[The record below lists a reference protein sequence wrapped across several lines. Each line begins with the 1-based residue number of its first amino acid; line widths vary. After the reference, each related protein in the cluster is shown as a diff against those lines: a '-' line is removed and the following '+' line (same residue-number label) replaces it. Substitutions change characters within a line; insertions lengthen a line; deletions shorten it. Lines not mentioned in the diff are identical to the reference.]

1 MSSTFPEETNI
12 GVVIVTHANYGA
24 ALLSAAEVILGKQD
38 SCATVSV
45 DSEKDV
51 SETVAAIKEEVGNV
65 DNGRGVLILTDMFGG
80 TPTNLS
86 LSLLGTRHLEV
97 LTGVN
102 LPMLLKVFGSRTMTL
117 DRLAIEAKDAG
128 GKGIVMAGEILRSKV
143 NG

>member
-1 MSSTFPEETNI
+1 MSTSFPEEKNI
-12 GVVIVTHANYGA
+12 GVVIVTHSDYGA
-24 ALLSAAEVILGKQD
+24 ALLDAAEVIMGKQHA
-38 SCATVSV
+38 CETVSV
-45 DSEKDV
+45 DSEREV
-51 SETVAAIKEEVGNV
+51 SETVANIKESV
-65 DNGRGVLILTDMFGG
+65 DKVDTGSGVLVLTDMFGG

-102 LPMLLKVFGSRTMTL
+102 LPMLLKVFGCRSMNL
-117 DRLAIEAKDAG
+117 DRLAFEAKEAG